1 MTAAFALLAGV
12 AAAGVAGTVVD
23 EIAAV
28 IGEEVILRSE
38 VEEEAQN
45 ALAEMEKAAAQGG
58 ARQPPRDRRRVVLDT
73 LERMIDDVLIA
84 QQASAMKITVDRDEV
99 ELAIESMAREN
110 GVDLETFR
118 RALESRGVDM
128 AGYRTRMRRDL
139 LKYKVLNLRVRG
151 RVKVSDD
158 EARQFYNNQVREV
171 RATGTFEGAHILVAV
186 SPDARAIDV
195 ARLRDR
201 AEEIA
206 SRIRAGGSFADLARA
221 ESDDGATARRGGSLG
236 TRRPG
241 EIPKILDRAFLD
253 LEAGETTGPLRTP
266 AGFHVIKLIER
277 QALGV
282 QPFSEVKNRI
292 VAQLMQ
298 AEMARQQQIW
308 LKELRL
314 RTFIDRRL

>member
-28 IGEEVILRSE
+28 IGEEIILRSE
-38 VEEEAQN
+38 VEEEAKS
-45 ALAEMEKAAAQGG
+45 AVAEMEKAAAQSGG
-58 ARQPPRDRRRVVLDT
+58 RQPPQDPRRVMLDT
-73 LERMIDDVLIA
+73 LERMIDDILIA
-84 QQASAMKITVDRDEV
+84 QQANTMKITVERDEV

-118 RALESRGVDM
+118 RALEARGVDM

-158 EARQFYNNQVREV
+158 EARQVYNNQVREV

-186 SPDARAIDV
+186 PADARAVDI
-195 ARLRDR
+195 ARLRGR
-201 AEEIA
+201 AEDLA
-206 SRIRAGGSFADLARA
+206 RRLQAGESFADLART
-221 ESDDGATARRGGSLG
+221 ESADAATAARGGSLG
-236 TRRPG
+236 TRSPG
-241 EIPKILDRAFLD
+241 ELPKILDRAFLD
-253 LEAGETTGPLRTP
+253 LEAGETAGPLRTP
-266 AGFHVIKLIER
+266 AGFHVIRLIER

-308 LKELRL
+308 IKELRL
-314 RTFIDRRL
+314 RTFVDRRL

>member
-1 MTAAFALLAGV
+1 MTAAIALLAGV

-28 IGEEVILRSE
+28 VGEEILLLSE
-38 VEEEAQN
+38 VQEEAKG
-45 ALAEMEKAAAQGG
+45 ALAEIEKAAAQGG
-58 ARQPPRDRRRVVLDT
+58 ALRQPPDSHKIILET
-73 LERMIDDVLIA
+73 LERMIDDILIS
-84 QQASAMKITVDRDEV
+84 QQASAMKITVERDEV

-128 AGYRTRMRRDL
+128 ATYRTRMRRDL

-186 SPDARAIDV
+186 PTDARAVEV
-195 ARLRDR
+195 ARLRER
-201 AEEIA
+201 AEEIT
-206 SRIRAGGSFADLARA
+206 RRLGAGESFADLARA
-221 ESDDGATARRGGSLG
+221 ESDDRATAARGGRLG
-236 TRRPG
+236 VRRPG
-241 EIPKILDRAFLD
+241 EIPKLLDRAFLD
-253 LEAGETTGPLRTP
+253 LEPGETNGPIRTP
-266 AGFHVIKLIER
+266 AGFHVIKLLDR

-282 QPFSEVKNRI
+282 QPFSEVKSRI

-308 LKELRL
+308 IKELRL